1 MNETDI
7 AKIQSREIAMLRNL
21 VNMQTK
27 LIEDFLRTEAALIRE
42 LQEMNAAKCS
52 CTTTN

>member
-7 AKIQSREIAMLRNL
+7 NKIQAREIAMLRNL

-42 LQEMNAAKCS
+42 LQELNAGKK
-52 CTTTN
+52 